1 MKYTGKIL
9 IKYMQDL
16 YNENYQI
23 LTRKIKKTQYYIN
36 EEIFMFMDHKARQY
50 C

>member
-1 MKYTGKIL
+1 MYFSYKQVEIEIKKYENMKYTGKIL

-23 LTRKIKKTQYYIN
+23 LTRKI
-36 EEIFMFMDHKARQY
+36 
-50 C
+50 

>member
-1 MKYTGKIL
+1 MKYTRKIL

-23 LTRKIKKTQYYIN
+23 LIRKIKKNT
-36 EEIFMFMDHKARQY
+36 K
-50 C
+50 

>member
-23 LTRKIKKTQYYIN
+23 LIRKIKKNT
-36 EEIFMFMDHKARQY
+36 K
-50 C
+50 

>member
-1 MKYTGKIL
+1 MYVSYEQVETEIKNKWKNMKYTGKIL

-23 LTRKIKKTQYYIN
+23 LVRKIKKNT
-36 EEIFMFMDHKARQY
+36 K
-50 C
+50 